1 MGTNVLRQLWHSTMA
16 LTHGDPPWP
25 SPVAD
30 DCGNELCPS
39 AVVADSG
46 AAPKRRRRKPV
57 KTVRL
62 YPQKPTT
69 AETHVAHLVKSI
81 AVSGEDIPELTR
93 RWIPKEELEKF
104 YIEIATA
111 RGWEPLKWT
120 AVGTALAKATVKRRA
135 TISGMRTTVY
145 RLRDV

>member
-1 MGTNVLRQLWHSTMA
+1 M
-16 LTHGDPPWP
+16 
-25 SPVAD
+25 
-30 DCGNELCPS
+30 
-39 AVVADSG
+39 
-46 AAPKRRRRKPV
+46 

-93 RWIPKEELEKF
+93 RWIPKEDLEKF